1 MLMSSPVA
9 AFEDKLGAHEL
20 PYEIVERLGAGGMGE
35 VSWRATS
42 ASPGFAGW
50 SR

>member
-1 MLMSSPVA
+1 VA

-35 VSWRATS
+35 VFLARHIGIA
-42 ASPGFAGW
+42 GFRRLVAV
-50 SR
+50 